1 MATRLFRFTA
11 VGLVL
16 SALFL
21 GAGCT
26 SVKLKSTKDPAA
38 VRKINRL
45 FVLINQGETDNP
57 KLSNELIEHFRNS
70 LSNSP
75 VKLEFSIMSPL
86 DLDEQVHDAKIKQF
100 DADAVLVIRVT
111 TFILSEYGGYPT
123 IIYDVSLFDPEMKKR
138 LWRGSVNNSGGTAL
152 MNRRMREMA
161 EAIVSQLKKDG
172 FL

>member
-26 SVKLKSTKDPAA
+26 SVKLQSTKDPAA

-57 KLSNELIEHFRNS
+57 KLSNELIDHFRNC
-70 LSNSP
+70 LRAC
-75 VKLEFSIMSPL
+75 LRI
-86 DLDEQVHDAKIKQF
+86 DERHGIK
-100 DADAVLVIRVT
+100 RV
-111 TFILSEYGGYPT
+111 G
-123 IIYDVSLFDPEMKKR
+123 
-138 LWRGSVNNSGGTAL
+138 
-152 MNRRMREMA
+152 
-161 EAIVSQLKKDG
+161 EA
-172 FL
+172 